1 MREVATSIEELTTD
15 WMASALST
23 DVRSVTARPIGTGQ
37 TSSTFRVTIDAD
49 SCPPTMVVKLADGE
63 EGARRRVVVAHRNE
77 VGFYQSMATTLEV
90 PVPECFYAAISED
103 GSCFT
108 LLLEDLSPREP
119 GRQADGC
126 SPIQTSAA
134 VRYLA
139 GLHASWWNDTA
150 LSDVDFLVPIT
161 VDRAAFLTELT
172 KTATALFIER
182 YDERLAS
189 EDVATLQQLSEV
201 LTEWQLNAGGPFSVV
216 HGDYRPDNLL
226 FSPDGQDVV
235 AVDWQT
241 VTAALPAR
249 DLAYF
254 IGTSLPTEQRRS
266 QEEGLVS
273 EYYREL
279 TARGVQ
285 NYPLERCVADYGR
298 GHLQGPMITVLGS
311 MTSAETRGTAVDEM
325 FLSMASRSCSAVRDH
340 GSIEA
345 HRGPTPR

>member
-1 MREVATSIEELTTD
+1 VREVAGSIEDLTTD
-15 WMASALST
+15 WMSSALAT
-23 DVRSVTARPIGTGQ
+23 DVRTVVAQPIGTGQ
-37 TSSTFRVTIDAD
+37 TSSTFRLTIDAD
-49 SCPPTMVVKLADGE
+49 NCPATVVVKLADGE

-77 VGFYQSMATTLEV
+77 VGFYQSMASTLAIR
-90 PVPECFYAAISED
+90 VPECFYAAISED
-103 GSCFT
+103 GSRFT

-126 SPIQTSAA
+126 SPIQSSAA

-139 GLHASWWNDTA
+139 GLHASWWNDEA
-150 LSDVDFLVPIT
+150 LSGVDFLVPIT

-172 KTATALFIER
+172 QTATNLFIER
-182 YDERLAS
+182 YEERLAS
-189 EDVATLQQLSEV
+189 EDVATLQQMSDV
-201 LTEWQLNAGGPFSVV
+201 LTEWQLNAGGPFSIV
-216 HGDYRPDNLL
+216 HGDYRPDNLM

-273 EYYREL
+273 EYYEEL
-279 TARGVQ
+279 RARGVHD
-285 NYPLERCVADYGR
+285 YAYERCVADYGR

-311 MTSAETRGTAVDEM
+311 MTSAETRETSVDEM

-345 HRGPTPR
+345 HQGSTPH